1 MFGFWKKDASASASQ
16 PREPPQP
23 VSSTSTSEGRLGLRV
38 LHEPHPGAT
47 TTVSIIFVHG
57 LGGSARSTW
66 ENKASNKFW
75 PTFLHEDDN
84 LANARISTFGYDAD
98 FKNILAAKNVLG
110 IADFAGQLL
119 DSLDTHYGKY
129 GNVSPFDLAETK
141 SRLPQSLSRIAW
153 AVW

>member
-1 MFGFWKKDASASASQ
+1 MPFWRKEAIAGPSQ
-16 PREPPQP
+16 SREPPTQ

-57 LGGSARSTW
+57 LGGSARGTW

-75 PTFLHEDDN
+75 PNFLHEDDS
-84 LANARISTFGYDAD
+84 LPNARISTFGYNAD

-119 DSLDTHYGKY
+119 DGLDTHYGKY
-129 GNVSPFDLAETK
+129 GNVSPFDLGETK
-141 SRLPQSLSRIAW
+141 SRLPRSLSRIAW
-153 AVW
+153 VVW